1 MCDPYYWPAYVC
13 FSFEGELM
21 RKADDGKDEFYAHFF
36 NCDNETAWCNDVLR
50 WRRVDDDDC
59 DVGSNGDVGMNVPGH
74 ITR

>member
-1 MCDPYYWPAYVC
+1 
-13 FSFEGELM
+13 M